1 MLGLWQQDIEWLEAI
16 SQDEDAR
23 ALFLRM
29 AALSQEGRLEPFLTE
44 LARDDELD
52 EHTKGTVAELAGDTA
67 FLLAVADYLASDRS
81 RSLRSPAPAGDTS
94 RFPQTPSPVARVARG
109 LGARW
114 GHLPVS
120 PDPFHGP
127 LRGHHCVMGDR
138 GFEPRTSALS
148 ERRSNQLS

>member
-67 FLLAVADYLASDRS
+67 FCS
-81 RSLRSPAPAGDTS
+81 RLRITSATRLSSTEEPAPAGK
-94 RFPQTPSPVARVARG
+94 P
-109 LGARW
+109 
-114 GHLPVS
+114 PVS
-120 PDPFHGP
+120 PGPFHGGTSFARATSRSNGRSWIRTTD
-127 LRGHHCVMGDR
+127 LRLIR
-138 GFEPRTSALS
+138 AA
-148 ERRSNQLS
+148 SNQLS